1 MGHRHDRTSS
11 PAREITL
18 VERDAQIKALANPE
32 RVRILTLLVERS
44 GTAKQVADW
53 VGGTRGRVHYHIKE
67 LEKAGLVEKVRTVE
81 SGGVV
86 EKYYRAVA
94 RNFYVGRGIGEY
106 EGLAGDVRE
115 MVARSMLGWRRREM
129 LEVDQEEIAARVVRD
144 CLDTQP
150 GDVVVLKGDLLQ
162 RDIIQP
168 LDRAVEAVGASA
180 VTIGTPGGLGEF
192 LLKWK
197 GDLSSVIVV
206 EEPLNYPILEGS
218 VDPQKDVGER
228 RLAFLRSLVQSGRRS
243 RYAGIPGYPLEDP
256 VARELID
263 AGKRII
269 YLGYPTPQKAE
280 VMGIDFRELHDAC
293 WKALDT
299 DYRALEAR
307 CEEMSNVLAAGSRVH
322 VMSPGGTDLT
332 FSIEGRGVFVDDG
345 IISKW
350 EVEHGRGWGHLP
362 AGKVIVAPVAGTA
375 NGVLVSD
382 MTDYFGVRIGGTRLE
397 FKDGEVTSARA
408 EHNDDLLQLV
418 LSEGKGDVRKL
429 GGFEIGMNPEITEPI
444 GYSVWDSKS
453 YGDVTLW
460 IGDNTLIG
468 GENEASL
475 SWGFMVC
482 RPGVSLDGRIML
494 EERGF
499 MIPKQNE

>member
-1 MGHRHDRTSS
+1 VNKHDGKTSS
-11 PAREITL
+11 PRRELTV
-18 VERDAQIKALANPE
+18 VERGDQIKALANPE
-32 RVRILTLLVERS
+32 RVQILTLLVERS

-53 VGGTRGRVHYHIKE
+53 IGGTRGRVHYHIKE

-81 SGGVV
+81 TGGVV

-94 RNFYVGRGIGEY
+94 RNFYLARGIGEY

-115 MVARSMLGWRRREM
+115 MISNSMLGWRRREI
-129 LEVDQEEIAARVVRD
+129 LEVDQDEIAARVVRD
-144 CLDTQP
+144 CLGTNS
-150 GDVVVLKGDLLQ
+150 GDIVVLKGDMLQ

-168 LDRAVEAVGASA
+168 LDRAVEAMGGSSLA
-180 VTIGTPGGLGEF
+180 ICTPGELGDF

-197 GDLSSVIVV
+197 SDISSVIVI
-206 EEPLNYPILEGS
+206 EEPLNYPVLNGA

-228 RLAFLRSLVQSGRRS
+228 RLAFLRSLVQSGRKS

-256 VARELID
+256 VARELIN

-269 YLGYPTPQKAE
+269 YLGYPTPQKAD
-280 VMGIDFRELHDAC
+280 VMGIEFRDLHDAC
-293 WKALDT
+293 WTALDT
-299 DYRALEAR
+299 DYRELEQRGEQLSA
-307 CEEMSNVLAAGSRVH
+307 VLSGGREVH
-322 VMSPGGTDLT
+322 ITSPIGTDLT
-332 FSIEGRGVFVDDG
+332 FSLDGREVFVDDG
-345 IISKW
+345 IISQW

-382 MTDYFGVRIGGTRLE
+382 MTDYFGVRIGGTRIE
-397 FKDGEVTSARA
+397 FRDGEVTGARA
-408 EHNDDLLQLV
+408 EQNDDLLQLV
-418 LSEGKGDVRKL
+418 LSEGRGDVRKL
-429 GGFEIGMNPEITEPI
+429 GGFEIGMNPEITDPI

-482 RPGVSLDGRIML
+482 RPKVTLDGTTVVEDRVF
-494 EERGF
+494 EVE
-499 MIPKQNE
+499 